1 MTRLMLMTADDPSAS
16 PQAEAA
22 TIPAEGRVAAVD
34 YGRRRMGIAVC
45 DRERILASP
54 LTVRQPGKNRR
65 QEAIFFRRLIDEE
78 ELVGFL
84 VGLPLHADGRESDM
98 SAETR
103 RFAGWLAS
111 ATGLPVEF
119 QDERY
124 TSAAAAGRLAGVGL
138 SRGSK
143 KARSDAVAAQIMLET
158 WMARRAVEA
167 EKRLEGDTP

>member
-1 MTRLMLMTADDPSAS
+1 MAADEPDA
-16 PQAEAA
+16 AEA
-22 TIPAEGRVAAVD
+22 TIHREGRVAAVD

-54 LTVRQPGKNRR
+54 FTVRQPGKNRR
-65 QEAIFFRRLIDEE
+65 LEEDFFRRLVAEE
-78 ELVGFL
+78 ELVGFV
-84 VGLPLHADGRESDM
+84 VGLPLHADGRESEM

-158 WMARRAVEA
+158 WMARRAVE
-167 EKRLEGDTP
+167 RDTHPERGLL

>member
-1 MTRLMLMTADDPSAS
+1 MHAEEPTRVG
-16 PQAEAA
+16 EV
-22 TIPAEGRVAAVD
+22 PAIGRIAAVD
-34 YGRRRMGIAVC
+34 YGRRRMGLAVC

-54 LTVRQPGKNRR
+54 LLVRQPGKNLDV
-65 QEAIFFRRLIDEE
+65 EATFFRKLVGEE
-78 ELVGFL
+78 ELVGFV

-98 SAETR
+98 SRETR
-103 RFAGWLAS
+103 RFAEWLATT
-111 ATGLPVEF
+111 TGLPVAL

-158 WMARRAVEA
+158 WLSRRSLSEHTPSPA
-167 EKRLEGDTP
+167 EPIAAAPPHEPRS

>member
-1 MTRLMLMTADDPSAS
+1 MTADKSN
-16 PQAEAA
+16 AA
-22 TIPAEGRVAAVD
+22 LPTIHSEGRVAAVD

-54 LTVRQPGKNRR
+54 LVVRQPGKNRR
-65 QEAIFFRRLIDEE
+65 LEEDFFRRLVIEE
-78 ELVGFL
+78 DLVGFV
-84 VGLPLHADGRESDM
+84 VGLPLHADGRESEM

-103 RFAGWLAS
+103 RFASWLAS
-111 ATGLPVEF
+111 TTGLAVEL

-158 WMARRAVEA
+158 WMARRAVERDQRP
-167 EKRLEGDTP
+167 ERGLL

>member
-1 MTRLMLMTADDPSAS
+1 MHTDDPTRVC
-16 PQAEAA
+16 EV
-22 TIPAEGRVAAVD
+22 PAIGRIAAVD
-34 YGRRRMGIAVC
+34 YGRRRMGLAVC

-54 LTVRQPGKNRR
+54 LLVRQPGKNVDV
-65 QEAIFFRRLIDEE
+65 EATFFRTLVRDE
-78 ELVGFL
+78 ELVGFV

-98 SAETR
+98 SRETR
-103 RFAGWLAS
+103 RFADWLA
-111 ATGLPVEF
+111 ATTGLPVAL

-158 WMARRAVEA
+158 WLSRRSLSEHAQPPA
-167 EKRLEGDTP
+167 ESVGADPSLEPPS

>member
-1 MTRLMLMTADDPSAS
+1 MA
-16 PQAEAA
+16 
-22 TIPAEGRVAAVD
+22 ID
-34 YGRRRMGIAVC
+34 YGQKRTGIAVT
-45 DRERILASP
+45 DPLKIIASP
-54 LTVRQPGKNRR
+54 LTTVATATLLDYLKTYCFTEEI
-65 QEAIFFRRLIDEE
+65 EAF
-78 ELVGFL
+78 V
-84 VGLPLHADGRESDM
+84 VGLPLHADGRESEM

-158 WMARRAVEA
+158 WMARRAVE
-167 EKRLEGDTP
+167 RDTHPERGLL

>member
-1 MTRLMLMTADDPSAS
+1 MTAEQAAAS
-16 PQAEAA
+16 PGHVPES
-22 TIPAEGRVAAVD
+22 GRVAAVD

-54 LTVRQPGKNRR
+54 LTVRQPGKKGRG
-65 QEAIFFRRLIDEE
+65 EDAFFQKLIEEE
-78 ELVGFL
+78 ELVGFV
-84 VGLPLHADGRESDM
+84 VGLPLHADGRESEM

-103 RFAGWLAS
+103 RFADWLATT
-111 ATGLPVEF
+111 TGLPVEL

-138 SRGSK
+138 SRDSK

-158 WMARRAVEA
+158 WMARRHEQAH
-167 EKRLEGDTP
+167 

>member
-1 MTRLMLMTADDPSAS
+1 MTAEQAAAS
-16 PQAEAA
+16 PGNV
-22 TIPAEGRVAAVD
+22 PDSGRVAAVD

-54 LTVRQPGKNRR
+54 LTVRQPGKKGRGE
-65 QEAIFFRRLIDEE
+65 EAFFQKLIEEE
-78 ELVGFL
+78 ELVGFV
-84 VGLPLHADGRESDM
+84 VGLPLHADGRESEM

-103 RFAGWLAS
+103 RFADWLAS
-111 ATGLPVEF
+111 TTGLPVEL

-138 SRGSK
+138 SRDSK

-158 WMARRAVEA
+158 WMARR
-167 EKRLEGDTP
+167 R

>member
-1 MTRLMLMTADDPSAS
+1 MAAEEPAS
-16 PQAEAA
+16 THLGPAA
-22 TIPAEGRVAAVD
+22 RIPNEGRVAAVD

-54 LTVRQPGKNRR
+54 LTVRQPGKKKPLE
-65 QEAIFFRRLIDEE
+65 QAFFCRLVEEE
-78 ELVGFL
+78 ELVGFV
-84 VGLPLHADGRESDM
+84 VGLPLHADGRESEM
-98 SAETR
+98 SSETR
-103 RFAGWLAS
+103 RFAAWLADT
-111 ATGLPVEF
+111 TGLPVEL

-158 WMARRAVEA
+158 WMARRAVSCDPTGGTSA
-167 EKRLEGDTP
+167 